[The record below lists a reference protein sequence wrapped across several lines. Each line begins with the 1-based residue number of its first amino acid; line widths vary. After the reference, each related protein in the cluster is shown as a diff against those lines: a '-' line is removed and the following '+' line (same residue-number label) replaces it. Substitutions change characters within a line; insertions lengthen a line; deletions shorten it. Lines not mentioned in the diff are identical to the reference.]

1 MKGITTTAIRIYLGG
16 GGGGGGCIKSIP
28 LYAAVSERNEFLS
41 CNQST
46 IQSNQCPMT
55 NKKILIRKAS
65 MKKQELTFRFE
76 TKVKPTS
83 LLTLLATTR
92 PFTATFVCAK

>member
-1 MKGITTTAIRIYLGG
+1 MI
-16 GGGGGGCIKSIP
+16 SIFDVWRSVD
-28 LYAAVSERNEFLS
+28 YSIE
-41 CNQST
+41 
-46 IQSNQCPMT
+46 PMPFDKQ
-55 NKKILIRKAS
+55 KKLIRKAF

-76 TKVKPTS
+76 TKVKPTR